1 MAMEEDE
8 KQWVLVADAKRSNR
22 HELSELLK
30 DRCIVA
36 LADNGEQSL
45 TRAVVD
51 PQPDLILL
59 GLELEDM
66 EGFVALD
73 RLKRDHRTSSIPVLL
88 VTEKENRKLLQRG
101 LDQGVAD
108 FIARPF
114 QPDLIRRRVANLLE
128 VSRQRRMLEQLVQL
142 DGLTGV
148 CNRPRLDAVM
158 GQEWE
163 RAVRGGT
170 TLSLV
175 LLDVDHFQAFNE
187 QYGSAMGDRVLK
199 AVARTLQKVLHRP
212 ADIAGRFGGGGV
224 WFDSARDRSSRC
236 PAHRSGGVSGD
247 WRAGNCPHRVT
258 DRRSCHGKR
267 RRGDHR
273 ATRWGLRQHAL
284 PDGTRTARRGQKGG
298 SQPHRLD
305 RRIIPIPDRVATRQ
319 HARNAVNTDKRI
331 GITRRHEGKKQGGGG
346 GAQQGRRSPFGPT
359 WTPPWPGGGR
369 HG

>member
-212 ADIAGRFGGGGV
+212 ADIAGRFGGGEFGLIL
-224 WFDSARDRSSRC
+224 
-236 PAHRSGGVSGD
+236 PE
-247 WRAGNCPHRVT
+247 T
-258 DRRSCHGKR
+258 DHLG
-267 RRGDHR
+267 
-273 ATRWGLRQHAL
+273 
-284 PDGTRTARRGQKGG
+284 ARRIGQEVCRVIGELG
-298 SQPHRLD
+298 IAHTAS
-305 RRIIPIPDRVATRQ
+305 PIADHVTVSVGVATTVPRDGASASMLYQ
-319 HARNAVNTDKRI
+319 MARERLAEAKKAGRNRI
-331 GITRRHEGKKQGGGG
+331 
-346 GAQQGRRSPFGPT
+346 A
-359 WTPPWPGGGR
+359 WTEE
-369 HG
+369 